1 MNNKIDLTEQI
12 RSSSRMM
19 VRELGF
25 MRSTLAATNYS
36 PSSIHVLL
44 EIEQNPTITPA
55 QLAELLILEK
65 STISRLIQK
74 LLCNGGIIESTNIE
88 DGRLKNL
95 SLTAK
100 GKNLVNGI
108 HRFGQ
113 QQVIFALEKLA
124 VKQQQAVAEGIT
136 LYANALKQHRLKQTN
151 DTAQFIDIQEGY
163 RSGLIGKIPQI
174 HAEFYFEHANFG
186 EFFEKKIAMDVSEFI
201 NRIGE
206 PCNQIWSAIHNNHI
220 VGSIAI
226 DGQDLA
232 CGHAHLR
239 WFILDPKC
247 RGMRIGRLLLDKALS
262 FCQTQS
268 FKAIELWTFKGLN
281 TAARLYQQAGF
292 KLVQEQEGSQWGT
305 SVIEQHY
312 IKNLN
317 MNKIS

>member
-36 PSSIHVLL
+36 PSAIHALL

-74 LLCNGGIIESTNIE
+74 LLCNGEIIESTNIE

-113 QQVIFALEKLA
+113 QQVIFALEKLT

-163 RSGLIGKIPQI
+163 RSGLIGKITQI

-186 EFFEKKIAMDVSEFI
+186 EFFEKK
-201 NRIGE
+201 
-206 PCNQIWSAIHNNHI
+206 
-220 VGSIAI
+220 
-226 DGQDLA
+226 
-232 CGHAHLR
+232 
-239 WFILDPKC
+239 
-247 RGMRIGRLLLDKALS
+247 
-262 FCQTQS
+262 
-268 FKAIELWTFKGLN
+268 
-281 TAARLYQQAGF
+281 
-292 KLVQEQEGSQWGT
+292 
-305 SVIEQHY
+305 
-312 IKNLN
+312 
-317 MNKIS
+317 